1 MNDRDKA
8 NLIPTARGLAGLGF
22 HLVATRGTARALR
35 AAGLEVDDILKV
47 SEGRPNGVDG
57 VINDEIDLILNTPLG
72 NRSFS
77 DEHVLRQVAIANG
90 VPVLTHA
97 FGGAGRHA
105 GHRGAA
111 RGDHHRGQ
119 PAGAL
124 CPPGRLTA
132 ALGGRGREEG
142 QD

>member
-1 MNDRDKA
+1 MNDRDKV
-8 NLIPTARGLAGLGF
+8 NLIPTARDLAGLGF

-90 VPVLTHA
+90 VPVLTTLS
-97 FGGAGRHA
+97 
-105 GHRGAA
+105 AA
-111 RGDHHRGQ
+111 RAATQ
-119 PAGAL
+119 AI
-124 CPPGRLTA
+124 A
-132 ALGGRGREEG
+132 ALREGTITVVSLQERFARRAG
-142 QD
+142 